1 MAVHAPTRA
10 RRRVSPRPLAM
21 PILLGVI
28 YGAYAQFIAR
38 GGGPATYGQLAL
50 ALISGA
56 AVALLVFALD
66 RFRDVLPRELRAAA
80 YGTLVGGAMGFL
92 YSLTGHSV
100 MLSSAIGLA
109 LGIGTVIL
117 TFYFFHTREP

>member
-1 MAVHAPTRA
+1 MAIHAPTRA
-10 RRRVSPRPLAM
+10 RHRVSPRPLAL

-28 YGAYAQFIAR
+28 YGVYAQFIAR
-38 GGGPATYGQLAL
+38 GGGAATYGQLAL

-56 AVALLVFALD
+56 AVAVLVFTLD
-66 RFRDVLPRELRAAA
+66 RIRDVISRELRAAA

-109 LGIGTVIL
+109 LGVSTVIVA
-117 TFYFFHTREP
+117 FYFFHTREP